1 MNKHLLYLIT
11 IALFAIP
18 NVHSAQT
25 TPKKFIFTGAARGY
39 FFGDRLDQDLA
50 IEDTITIPRLNSGH
64 VMADL
69 GLNIRPNKNMEIL
82 GMVRVR
88 NDYGGFWGSGVT
100 FDIRQLYVKGVIG
113 GVVRYQLGD
122 INYRLTRYTFWNND
136 QEFLQNTPTIF
147 KQQFDVVNYD
157 HFHNLDNSWRQQG
170 GAAEWGLVFNKFIE
184 ELEFHTFATR
194 VRASNNSSINDRIF
208 TGGNVQILQSKYLQL
223 GWNYVNLIDVEGTS
237 RNNTLFRNPVSS
249 FSAKGNWDNA
259 TWDATAE
266 AEVGTSRTRFL
277 NDAEAPENDG
287 SFSEIR
293 ALFKHKK
300 SGLFA
305 RGTYK
310 RVDSDFR
317 SPGAQTKRLNFTGI
331 PTAFQRTGNDQ
342 NLRPL
347 TIMDLMRESSM
358 YNMQLQPYLMT
369 FLPKYDNI
377 TPFGDATPNR
387 QGMIVEAGWK
397 TQKGLSVEVMHANLQ
412 ETRGEGTPEA
422 RKFTRNQVNIKWM
435 RDKISKEFPR
445 RAAVEMSLRQDQTN
459 RPGTEFYRGVEL
471 TTTVASLGLEFELYE
486 KLDFIAGW
494 QFIEYDGFDYTAVR
508 NNYAEIFNFIEYN
521 VKGKENMKAAGL
533 RYRFSEKS
541 FLSAQVNM
549 FDFDDADV
557 NTAHYAVRQFMMLYQ
572 INF

>member
-25 TPKKFIFTGAARGY
+25 TPKKFTFTGAARGY

-88 NDYGGFWGSGVT
+88 NDYGGFWGAGVT

-170 GAAEWGLVFNKFIE
+170 GAAEWGLVFNQFLE
-184 ELEFHTFATR
+184 EIEFHTFATR

-208 TGGNVQILQSKYLQL
+208 TGGNVQIMQSKFLQL

-237 RNNTLFRNPVSS
+237 RNSTLFRNPVSS
-249 FSAKGNWDNA
+249 FSAKANWDNA

-266 AEVGTSRTRFL
+266 AELGTSRTRFL
-277 NDAEAPENDG
+277 NDEEAPENNG
-287 SFSEIR
+287 SFSEVR

-317 SPGAQTKRLNFTGI
+317 SPGAQTKRLNFTGV

-342 NLRPL
+342 SLRPL
-347 TIMDLMRESSM
+347 TMLDLMRESSM

-387 QGMIVEAGWK
+387 QGVIVEAGWK
-397 TQKGLSVEVMHANLQ
+397 TEKGLSVEVMHANLQ
-412 ETRGEGTPEA
+412 ETRGEGTPE
-422 RKFTRNQVNIKWM
+422 
-435 RDKISKEFPR
+435 
-445 RAAVEMSLRQDQTN
+445 
-459 RPGTEFYRGVEL
+459 GG
-471 TTTVASLGLEFELYE
+471 
-486 KLDFIAGW
+486 
-494 QFIEYDGFDYTAVR
+494 IEDGSGA
-508 NNYAEIFNFIEYN
+508 
-521 VKGKENMKAAGL
+521 L
-533 RYRFSEKS
+533 
-541 FLSAQVNM
+541 
-549 FDFDDADV
+549 
-557 NTAHYAVRQFMMLYQ
+557 
-572 INF
+572 